1 MTLPLVVGH
10 GFGYVAV
17 RRYGLRYGT
26 AALHPAQA
34 RAAPAHGARP
44 GEMS

>member
-1 MTLPLVVGH
+1 MLLAAALA
-10 GFGYVAV
+10 YVAV
-17 RRYGLRYGT
+17 RRYGLHDGLDYEL

-34 RAAPAHGARP
+34 RTAPAHGARP